1 MNHKSRINWF
11 TIKKQPGPYN
21 FTALLQNSCGAF
33 LGKLAGI
40 EVVVIA
46 ALLQQ
51 LQVPALLDDAA
62 VAHDE
67 DEVRLADGGQA
78 VGDQE
83 RRAVAQQVVDGVL
96 DITLAVRAAGK
107 VLTNIPNSR
116 LTWKQENKT
125 RTIDKT
131 GVYKPPGSAKQN
143 LPVKRNRVPRLVIIG
158 AIMLVLI
165 STGCFVYHKKERKH

>member
-1 MNHKSRINWF
+1 M
-11 TIKKQPGPYN
+11 
-21 FTALLQNSCGAF
+21 
-33 LGKLAGI
+33 
-40 EVVVIA
+40 VIA

-96 DITLAVRAAGK
+96 DKL
-107 VLTNIPNSR
+107 LR
-116 LTWKQENKT
+116 LRVEDRKS
-125 RTIDKT
+125 
-131 GVYKPPGSAKQN
+131 GSAGM
-143 LPVKRNRVPRLVIIG
+143 PRP
-158 AIMLVLI
+158 I
-165 STGCFVYHKKERKH
+165 S

>member
-1 MNHKSRINWF
+1 MSGWITGKFGRNRNCLPEIATAPSGPRNDKSGAI
-11 TIKKQPGPYN
+11 TILSAACACRRCAAGRGQPGPYN

-33 LGKLAGI
+33 LGELAGI

-78 VGDQE
+78 VSDQE

-96 DITLAVRAAGK
+96 DKL
-107 VLTNIPNSR
+107 LR
-116 LTWKQENKT
+116 L
-125 RTIDKT
+125 
-131 GVYKPPGSAKQN
+131 
-143 LPVKRNRVPRLVIIG
+143 RVDG
-158 AIMLVLI
+158 
-165 STGCFVYHKKERKH
+165 G

>member
-1 MNHKSRINWF
+1 MSFVGTLQRRSLSAIGCCKYPG
-11 TIKKQPGPYN
+11 TIVDRTRHCRGGACPYN

-67 DEVRLADGGQA
+67 DEVCLADGGQA

-83 RRAVAQQVVDGVL
+83 RRAVAQ
-96 DITLAVRAAGK
+96 R
-107 VLTNIPNSR
+107 
-116 LTWKQENKT
+116 
-125 RTIDKT
+125 
-131 GVYKPPGSAKQN
+131 
-143 LPVKRNRVPRLVIIG
+143 
-158 AIMLVLI
+158 
-165 STGCFVYHKKERKH
+165 